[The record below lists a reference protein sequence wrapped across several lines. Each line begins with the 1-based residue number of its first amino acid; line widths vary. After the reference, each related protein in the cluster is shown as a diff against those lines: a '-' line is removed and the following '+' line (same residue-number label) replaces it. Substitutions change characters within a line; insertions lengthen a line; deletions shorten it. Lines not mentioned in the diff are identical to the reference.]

1 VEAAEVVLDSVQR
14 DEREREERDIEE
26 NAAGTANEQETQHQ
40 QAQDRSGHRSSSS
53 NSQVLSIHSSSRSHG
68 RKTNQPRKVG
78 RGGFPNPLLSL
89 YDEGWTQLRKRY
101 KSNNQELG
109 EPLLER
115 HGNGDGEEGNEKER
129 KEARGKWGRNSSIK
143 QISSEGFI
151 RLAKLEVSPPIL
163 FLFCMQT
170 DN

>member
-1 VEAAEVVLDSVQR
+1 VLDSVQR

-26 NAAGTANEQETQHQ
+26 NGAGTADEQETQDQ
-40 QAQDRSGHRSSSS
+40 QAQDRSGSS
-53 NSQVLSIHSSSRSHG
+53 NSQINSIHSSSRLPG
-68 RKTNQPRKVG
+68 KKTDQPRKVG

-115 HGNGDGEEGNEKER
+115 RASGSGEEGNEKER

-151 RLAKLEVSPPIL
+151 RLAKLEVR
-163 FLFCMQT
+163 
-170 DN
+170 N